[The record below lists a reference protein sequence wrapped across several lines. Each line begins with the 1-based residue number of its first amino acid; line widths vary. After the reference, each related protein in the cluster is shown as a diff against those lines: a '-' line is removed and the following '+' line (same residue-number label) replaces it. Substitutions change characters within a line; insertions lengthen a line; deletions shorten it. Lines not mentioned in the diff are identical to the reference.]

1 MSASGK
7 FMARSFEL
15 SFFECGFGS
24 PKAPSRRSLES
35 DRLEDPASL
44 PSARITGNQRCPIV
58 LLDRTIKVGGN
69 ILGFRFRSHGLDT
82 DLVDY
87 VSIASR
93 RLSNFRRLE
102 HLAFSE

>member
-1 MSASGK
+1 
-7 FMARSFEL
+7 MARSFER
-15 SFFECGFGS
+15 SFFECGSGS
-24 PKAPSRRSLES
+24 PKAPSRRSLEVIGS
-35 DRLEDPASL
+35 KILHP
-44 PSARITGNQRCPIV
+44 ARITGNQRCPIV